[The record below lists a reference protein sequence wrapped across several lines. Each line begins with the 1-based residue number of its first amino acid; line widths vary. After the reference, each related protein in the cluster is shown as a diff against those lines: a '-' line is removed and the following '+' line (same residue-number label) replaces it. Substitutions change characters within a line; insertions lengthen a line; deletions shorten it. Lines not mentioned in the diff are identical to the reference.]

1 MQIGP
6 FHLSSSAHRLACS
19 NRRMKEKAGC
29 LYAVCLKSDG
39 TVPTKY
45 FTISAQG
52 FQCRT
57 PGIPAFPA
65 NFPFAQC
72 HPCAEREGLSAFS
85 ERFNQFKHGFL
96 FGLTSTRHKYVLFT
110 YIGML
115 EQKLTAERKK
125 LSRRYS
131 ALRDEVKEVEQI
143 RKGVYSILREEN
155 RKEQP
160 AHKQDLERW
169 KTATQRVKCPAWPTA
184 LCLSHHNRTNGL
196 IRSAGLSFISISA
209 GSTFFNPWNLCVM
222 SFSG

>member
-1 MQIGP
+1 M
-6 FHLSSSAHRLACS
+6 SS
-19 NRRMKEKAGC
+19 
-29 LYAVCLKSDG
+29 VC
-39 TVPTKY
+39 
-45 FTISAQG
+45 
-52 FQCRT
+52 
-57 PGIPAFPA
+57 
-65 NFPFAQC
+65 
-72 HPCAEREGLSAFS
+72 REGRPQCFQRKIQSIQTRFLIRLYVYSTQILS
-85 ERFNQFKHGFL
+85 
-96 FGLTSTRHKYVLFT
+96 VT

>member
-1 MQIGP
+1 MDEIKGRLPVRSLPQIRR
-6 FHLSSSAHRLACS
+6 HSAC
-19 NRRMKEKAGC
+19 EKYC
-29 LYAVCLKSDG
+29 
-39 TVPTKY
+39 
-45 FTISAQG
+45 TISAQG

-72 HPCAEREGLSAFS
+72 HPCAEREGLRTFS
-85 ERFNQFKHGFL
+85 ERFNRFKHGFL
-96 FGLTSTRHKYVLFT
+96 FGFTSTRRKYFLFT

-131 ALRDEVKEVEQI
+131 ALKDEVKEAEQI